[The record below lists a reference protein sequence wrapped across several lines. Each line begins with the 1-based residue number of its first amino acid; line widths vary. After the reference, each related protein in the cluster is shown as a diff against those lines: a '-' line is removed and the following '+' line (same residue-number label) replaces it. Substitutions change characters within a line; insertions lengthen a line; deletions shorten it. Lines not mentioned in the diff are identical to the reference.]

1 LSETDEEEAMLE
13 YSAPES
19 IRAEVE
25 YRQSRAKE
33 LARPMGSL
41 SRLPR
46 LFKWHRHS
54 DDRDPKAA
62 RHAA

>member
-1 LSETDEEEAMLE
+1 MLE

-25 YRQSRAKE
+25 YRQARARE
-33 LARPMGSL
+33 LARPIAEHAPI
-41 SRLPR
+41 RLPK
-46 LFKWHRHS
+46 LFRRHRAS
-54 DDRDPKAA
+54 DDHDPKAA

>member
-1 LSETDEEEAMLE
+1 LSETDEEDEMLE

-25 YRQSRAKE
+25 YRQARAQE

-41 SRLPR
+41 VRLPK
-46 LFKWHRHS
+46 LFRWHR
-54 DDRDPKAA
+54 DDRDRKAP

>member
-1 LSETDEEEAMLE
+1 LSETDEEDTMLE

-25 YRQSRAKE
+25 YRQARAKE
-33 LARPMGSL
+33 LARPVAPL
-41 SRLPR
+41 IRLPK
-46 LFKWHRHS
+46 LFRRHR
-54 DDRDPKAA
+54 DDRDVKAP

>member
-1 LSETDEEEAMLE
+1 MLE